1 MGFKSNVRYR
11 LIDRKGFLNYK
22 PGNEVLLKKIDNNFG
37 ILEPTIT
44 VFGLVVQAKFRGST
58 QVCYLESAEIEFFIK
73 DYCPVSEQS
82 LGLFYGCR
90 NFI

>member
-11 LIDRKGFLNYK
+11 LIDRNGFLNYK

-44 VFGLVVQAKFRGST
+44 VFGLVVQAKFRGNT

-73 DYCPVSEQS
+73 DYCPEPQQT